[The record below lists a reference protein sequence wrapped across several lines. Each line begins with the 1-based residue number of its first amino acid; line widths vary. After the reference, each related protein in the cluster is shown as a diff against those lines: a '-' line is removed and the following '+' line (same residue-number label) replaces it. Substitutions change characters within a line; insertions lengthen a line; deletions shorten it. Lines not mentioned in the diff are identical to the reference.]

1 VQPSSVI
8 QTDFDRLAAVDED
21 NWNHNNHYHAHL
33 LRHLPPHCA
42 ESLDCGTGAFARLL
56 AQRSAHVLALD
67 LSPEMI
73 RVAQERSAGF
83 PNITY
88 QVADVLSWDF
98 PPERFDCVA
107 SIATFHHLPMAP
119 MLAAIKAALKP
130 DGVLLILDLYRAQ
143 RWGERLDAGLAMS
156 ASLALRL
163 LHNGRIRES
172 EAARYAWAAHGEHDV
187 YLRIAQVREIC
198 SRLLPRTT
206 VKRHLFWRYSLVWRK
221 PAQPNRV
228 AG

>member
-1 VQPSSVI
+1 VQPSRVI

-42 ESLDCGTGAFARLL
+42 QSLDVGCGTGAFARLL
-56 AQRSAHVLALD
+56 AGRSAHVLALD

-73 RVAQERSAGF
+73 RVAQDRSAAY
-83 PNITY
+83 PNVTY
-88 QVADVLSWDF
+88 QVTDVLAWDF

-107 SIATFHHLPMAP
+107 SIATFHHLPMEP
-119 MLAAIKAALKP
+119 MLAAIMAALKP
-130 DGVLLILDLYRAQ
+130 GGVLLILDLYQAQ
-143 RWGERLDAGLAMS
+143 GWGERLDAGLVMS

-172 EAARYAWAAHGEHDV
+172 EAARQAWAAHGEHDV

-198 SRLLPRTT
+198 SRLLPGAT
-206 VKRHLFWRYSLVWRK
+206 VTRHLFWRYSIVWHK
-221 PAQPNRV
+221 PQ
-228 AG
+228 